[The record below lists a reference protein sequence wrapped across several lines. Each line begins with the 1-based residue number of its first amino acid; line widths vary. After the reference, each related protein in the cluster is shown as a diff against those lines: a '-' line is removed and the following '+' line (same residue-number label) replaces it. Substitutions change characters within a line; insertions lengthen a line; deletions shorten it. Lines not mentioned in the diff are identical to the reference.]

1 MRTDA
6 PDNYHLVTILLT
18 ALPELED
25 ECADLADAYGEDLGP
40 VQVLNELASLVTP
53 LLEEPDGH
61 EPFLTRC
68 FEAVESA
75 LSEGGPESDAI
86 VGFGFLDC
94 LSPMALSEARS
105 WLGPRTAGV
114 LLQLDQDGLDA
125 DSDLTEEVESDWH
138 PADG

>member
-1 MRTDA
+1 MRADT
-6 PDNYHLVTILLT
+6 PDDDHLVTILLT

-53 LLEEPDGH
+53 LLEEPDRH
-61 EPFLTRC
+61 EAFLTRC

-75 LSEGGPESDAI
+75 LSEGGPESDTI

-94 LSPMALSEARS
+94 LSPVARSEARS

-114 LLQLDQDGLDA
+114 LAQLDQDELDA
-125 DSDLTEEVESDWH
+125 DSDLNEEIESDWH
-138 PADG
+138 ASDG